1 MSPHVVLVDAEYI
14 DRVAFD
20 LTVNFEPMI
29 GRRIPKADLAKW
41 LDCIALDGGLREGG
55 NEVQAVFIHPREMS
69 GLRYFNP
76 GNFARELDGKAFKDH
91 LAEFTMAACP
101 IERVTTFVDF
111 FKESLAAL
119 LLDKDIRSLMVV
131 ADFDGISEDSRR
143 LTVAVKELCANPPQ
157 PKNQD
162 GSPVVDANGIRVLLP
177 RKDITLFTMAP
188 MAGRGFSQEI
198 LGYSMMAALGISAEE
213 IKG

>member
-55 NEVQAVFIHPREMS
+55 NEVQTVFIHPREMP

-111 FKESLAAL
+111 FKESLEAL

-143 LTVAVKELCANPPQ
+143 LTATVKELCANPPQ